1 MGALAPKPIRAIA
14 DVESQFYLMMEVPDR
29 PGVLRAIA
37 EQFEKF
43 GVSIRSMQQRD
54 KGEEARLIFVTHK
67 AKESDLRDTVRALR
81 DVEQVHRVGAV
92 LRVMG
97 EEE

>member
-1 MGALAPKPIRAIA
+1 VLHAITG
-14 DVESQFYLMMEVPDR
+14 EFGSREVS
-29 PGVLRAIA
+29 V
-37 EQFEKF
+37 
-43 GVSIRSMQQRD
+43 RSMRQRGIGD
-54 KGEEARLIFVTHK
+54 DARLIFVTHK
-67 AKESDLRDTVRALR
+67 AKESDLRATVRALR